1 MENKKNYH
9 HDRIQQTM
17 LIIMCNT
24 LKEEVYDPIV
34 KLATFTDLKLT
45 NDYSQA
51 TIFVDTYDRKKIDQ
65 VVETCKKAQGVFK
78 TALAKQLE
86 IRKIPELIFEKDR
99 SIDQSIE
106 IEKLIKEIHEK
117 EGK

>member
-1 MENKKNYH
+1 MEKKKNHH
-9 HDRIQQTM
+9 HDRIQQTI
-17 LIIMCNT
+17 LIILCNT
-24 LKEEVYDPIV
+24 LKEEIYDPTL
-34 KLATFTDLKLT
+34 KLATFTDIHLT

-51 TIFVDTYDRKKIDQ
+51 TVFVDTYDRKQIDQ

-99 SIDQSIE
+99 SVDQSIE
-106 IEKLIKEIHEK
+106 IEKIIQEIHK
-117 EGK
+117 K

>member
-1 MENKKNYH
+1 MDKKRNYH

-17 LIIMCNT
+17 LIILCNT
-24 LKEEVYDPIV
+24 LKEEIYDPAL
-34 KLATFTDLKLT
+34 KLATFTDIHLT

-51 TIFVDTYDRKKIDQ
+51 TVFVDTYDRKQIDH

-86 IRKIPELIFEKDR
+86 IRKIPDLIFEKDA
-99 SIDQSIE
+99 SIDQSLE
-106 IEKLIKEIHEK
+106 IEKIIQDLHNKK
-117 EGK
+117 

>member
-1 MENKKNYH
+1 MENRKNYH

-24 LKEEVYDPIV
+24 LKEEIYDPVV
-34 KLATFTDLKLT
+34 KLATFTDLRLT

-51 TIFVDTYDRKKIDQ
+51 TVFVDTYDRKRIDE

-99 SIDQSIE
+99 SIDQSLE
-106 IEKLIKEIHEK
+106 IEKIIQDIHNKEK
-117 EGK
+117 K